1 MYYLANLIV
10 SRVGL
15 SETIILIVAGG
26 LGFVYLLL
34 ARSGLRFGGASW
46 RGRFNFFLRFL
57 PFGVA
62 IPLLLSILAA
72 VGGTRDFNRD
82 MNLLQQAGAIT
93 QSQFLLMREHYYFSL
108 VKLFFVG
115 GASTFVLW
123 VLMRRIFAAGAVVPS
138 ESPLAAAGKEKD
150 AEPV

>member
-34 ARSGLRFGGASW
+34 ARVALRFDGFSSRYAYV
-46 RGRFNFFLRFL
+46 RRYLRYGF
-57 PFGVA
+57 A
-62 IPLLLSILAA
+62 IPVLLALLGA
-72 VGGTRDFNRD
+72 VDGSRDFSHD
-82 MNLLQQAGAIT
+82 MNLLQQTGAIT
-93 QSQFLLMREHYYFSL
+93 RPQFRAMREHHYFGVGKL
-108 VKLFFVG
+108 VLVG
-115 GASTFVLW
+115 AASTFALW
-123 VLMRRIFAAGAVVPS
+123 VLMSRLNAADVAVPS

-150 AEPV
+150 PEPV